1 MKNDPQQQRQQRQ
14 QGFSLI
20 EIIITLAIFSIVSL
34 VAIDVFLLVSKNQD
48 RFTSQQ
54 TVEDDSRF
62 VITQLTRN
70 IQAGEID
77 YDFYNAVA
85 EIDIADATGR
95 GVLALRDKAG
105 QQIVYRR
112 ASVDPTKPW
121 QGGGQTLEVCFAG
134 CELPGAD
141 WENLTSIEVKV
152 IDAQFWV
159 HPVVSPWQAES
170 DGSYAVN
177 TQPYVTVMYGVQGKN
192 DSNQENT
199 IQLQTTVVSRFYQR

>member
-1 MKNDPQQQRQQRQ
+1 MKNPRQQTRQ
-14 QGFSLI
+14 HDGFSLI

-34 VAIDVFLLVSKNQD
+34 LAIDVFLLVSKNQD
-48 RFTSQQ
+48 RFTAQQ

-85 EIDIADATGR
+85 EIDIADATGW
-95 GVLALRDKAG
+95 GVWGLHDKAR

-112 ASVDPTKPW
+112 ARVDPTKPW

-141 WENLTSIEVKV
+141 WENLTSIEVKI

-170 DGSYAVN
+170 DGSY
-177 TQPYVTVMYGVQGKN
+177 
-192 DSNQENT
+192 
-199 IQLQTTVVSRFYQR
+199 R